1 MNEKELK
8 EFADKCNSIQEA
20 VKLMLEVDKVNEER
34 DGEIMDTYA
43 DIPNNLRKFNDL
55 CRVFNKFEEFD
66 GGLPSSE
73 EFEKL
78 LSIALSASKKNKKG

>member
-1 MNEKELK
+1 MKEDELK
-8 EFADKCNSIQEA
+8 EFAEKCNSIQEA
-20 VKLMLEVDKVNEER
+20 VNLMLEVDKVNQER

-73 EFEKL
+73 AFEKML
-78 LSIALSASKKNKKG
+78 AKALGHI

>member
-1 MNEKELK
+1 MKNEDELK
-8 EFADKCNSIQEA
+8 AFAEKCNSIIEA
-20 VKLMLEVDKVNEER
+20 VKLMLEIDKVNQER
-34 DGEIMDTYA
+34 DLEIMDTYA

-66 GGLPSSE
+66 GGLPTSE

-78 LSIALSASKKNKKG
+78 LAKALGHDTKKG